1 MITIFNCNWEQYD
14 FFAQNSL
21 EKYNRL
27 RNSASPHSSPWL
39 MLPSRPATATATPV
53 AASGLPFLL
62 LLSLPF
68 PAGFLQVSHHGY
80 HHIQVA
86 NPPRRY
92 HLRERGVNKEE
103 ESVRVDCC
111 GLEDGKVEGYG
122 D

>member
-1 MITIFNCNWEQYD
+1 
-14 FFAQNSL
+14 
-21 EKYNRL
+21 
-27 RNSASPHSSPWL
+27 
-39 MLPSRPATATATPV
+39 MLPSGPATATATAAAV

-68 PAGFLQVSHHGY
+68 PAGFRVAAPPFLQVSHHGY

-111 GLEDGKVEGYG
+111 GLEDDKVEGYG